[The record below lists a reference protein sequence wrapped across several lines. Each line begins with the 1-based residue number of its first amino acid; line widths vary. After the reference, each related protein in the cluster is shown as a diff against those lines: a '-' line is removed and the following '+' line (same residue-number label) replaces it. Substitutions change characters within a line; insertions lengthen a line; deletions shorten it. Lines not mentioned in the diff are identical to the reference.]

1 MQIREISLQELDSA
15 FELVRHLRTNLD
27 YDTFEDR
34 VYAMR
39 HQEYT
44 MTGIFEQGE
53 LVCFA
58 GYSVLVNL
66 AHGRHLFLFDLIT
79 HPQMRSRGYG
89 KEMLLYLRDQGKIKQ
104 CERIV
109 LSSGW
114 QRKDAHRF
122 YEKEGFESTG
132 ALFVAPL

>member
-1 MQIREISLQELDSA
+1 MQIREITLQELDVA
-15 FELVRHLRTNLD
+15 FELVKALRPHLD
-27 YDTFEDR
+27 YDAFEDR

-39 HQEYT
+39 HQEYI
-44 MTGIFEQGE
+44 MVGIFERGE

-79 HPQMRSRGYG
+79 HPLMHSQGFG